1 MVSKTTTMGNL
12 APMIGASSSGP
23 CCRISKGP
31 FALDALDG
39 QHKILFAD
47 LHSITMLAWVLHHGS
62 TSSISFEKH
71 AMAATPQVEYVSNQ
85 MSLLC
90 DFWLASEIGRGQ
102 TIEVVGV
109 WISGGHDS

>member
-1 MVSKTTTMGNL
+1 
-12 APMIGASSSGP
+12 
-23 CCRISKGP
+23 
-31 FALDALDG
+31 
-39 QHKILFAD
+39 
-47 LHSITMLAWVLHHGS
+47 
-62 TSSISFEKH
+62 
-71 AMAATPQVEYVSNQ
+71 MAATPQVEYVSNQ